1 MVQVT
6 KLSVIGTPG
15 RIQTFAPKT
24 ESVLVDFPC
33 KISATADTVFGMAAT
48 LDIVKSI
55 AATVDIVKSI
65 AAQVDCDK

>member
-1 MVQVT
+1 MAQVT
-6 KLSVIGTPG
+6 SLSVIGIPG
-15 RIQTFAPKT
+15 RTQTFAPKT
-24 ESVLVDFPC
+24 ETIVVDFPC

-55 AATVDIVKSI
+55 AASVDIVKSI